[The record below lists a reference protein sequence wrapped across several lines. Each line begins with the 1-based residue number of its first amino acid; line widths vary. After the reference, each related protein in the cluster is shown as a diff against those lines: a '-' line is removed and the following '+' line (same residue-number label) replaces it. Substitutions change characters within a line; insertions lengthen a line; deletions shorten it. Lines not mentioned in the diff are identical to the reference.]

1 MTKADLARSIAQKH
15 NLTQKEAVRVVDA
28 ILETISEALAEG
40 RKVELRGF
48 GSFTV
53 KKRPGRTARNP
64 KTGDRVYVPPKAT
77 PAFKAS
83 KALKNLLDEATVPAS
98 TVAGAAINEK
108 TEPHDQDFPSE
119 R

>member
-1 MTKADLARSIAQKH
+1 MTKADLARSIGKQH

-28 ILETISEALAEG
+28 ILETIGDALSEGE
-40 RKVELRGF
+40 KVELRGF

-64 KTGDRVYVPPKAT
+64 KTGDKVYVPPKAT

-83 KALKNLLDEATVPAS
+83 KALKKLLDETD
-98 TVAGAAINEK
+98 VAGE
-108 TEPHDQDFPSE
+108 SE
-119 R
+119 AVD

>member
-1 MTKADLARSIAQKH
+1 MTKADLARSIGKQH

-28 ILETISEALAEG
+28 ILETVSDALAEG
-40 RKVELRGF
+40 EKVELRGF

-64 KTGDRVYVPPKAT
+64 KTGEKVYVPAKAT

-83 KALKNLLDEATVPAS
+83 KALKKLLDETD
-98 TVAGAAINEK
+98 VAEETAAVE
-108 TEPHDQDFPSE
+108 
-119 R
+119 

>member
-1 MTKADLARSIAQKH
+1 MTKADLARSIGKQH

-28 ILETISEALAEG
+28 ILETISDALADGE
-40 RKVELRGF
+40 KVELRGF

-64 KTGDRVYVPPKAT
+64 KTGDKVYVPAKVT

-83 KALKNLLDEATVPAS
+83 KALKKLLDETD
-98 TVAGAAINEK
+98 VAVE
-108 TEPHDQDFPSE
+108 TEDVG
-119 R
+119 

>member
-1 MTKADLARSIAQKH
+1 MTKADLARSIAHKH

-28 ILETISEALAEG
+28 ILDTISEALAEG

-53 KKRPGRTARNP
+53 KKRPGRNARNP

-83 KALKNLLDEATVPAS
+83 KALKNLLDEPAAP
-98 TVAGAAINEK
+98 TFTAAAG
-108 TEPHDQDFPSE
+108 TEEETESDDLDFRTE

>member
-1 MTKADLARSIAQKH
+1 MTKADLARSIGKQH

-28 ILETISEALAEG
+28 ILETISDALAEG
-40 RKVELRGF
+40 EKVELRGF

-64 KTGDRVYVPPKAT
+64 KTGDKVYVPPKAT

-83 KALKNLLDEATVPAS
+83 KALKKLLDETDIGERSDAV
-98 TVAGAAINEK
+98 
-108 TEPHDQDFPSE
+108 DQG
-119 R
+119 